1 METPRDAL
9 NHLVYLSPGGVS
21 LGRLTKALTTSH
33 YHVLNASTIIIR
45 VYAIAK
51 DVFLKWAATGED
63 YCNDGNFDEVI
74 PAGQY
79 IDLAVPYKT
88 NGAKYAAIQVVGRES
103 GSTVIVIEK

>member
-1 METPRDAL
+1 METPRDSL
-9 NHLVYLSPGGVS
+9 GNLVSLTPGGVS
-21 LGRLTKALTTSH
+21 SARLTRALTTSY
-33 YHVLNASTIIIR
+33 YHVLNTSTIIIR

-63 YCNDGNFDEVI
+63 YCNAANFDEVI

-79 IDLAVPYKT
+79 IDVAVPYKS
-88 NGAKYAAIQVVGRES
+88 NGAKYQAIQVVGRES

>member
-1 METPRDAL
+1 MFTDSYGHPVQLTPTGTAKVRT
-9 NHLVYLSPGGVS
+9 V
-21 LGRLTKALTTSH
+21 KALTTSF
-33 YHVLNASTIIIR
+33 YIALNSTTTVLR

-51 DVFLKWAATGED
+51 DVYLHWATGGED
-63 YCNDGNFDEVI
+63 YCTAQNFDEVI

-79 IDLAVPYKT
+79 IDLAIPNKT